1 MASKQKSIYIC
12 KNCGYESAKWYG
24 KCPSCNEWGTLDE
37 ETIVTENK
45 STKKVSTGSLKNCNV
60 LKLDAIDSSTEFRYN
75 TGISELNRVL
85 GGGLVKGSLVLLSGD
100 PGIGK
105 STLLLQICNY
115 LSKDLSVL
123 YVSGEESA
131 YQLKMRAKRLNV
143 KSDNLS
149 VMCETDAEVV
159 CEYIKTAKPNIVM
172 IDSIQTM
179 SIPELSS
186 STGSITQ
193 VRECTNLFMQTSKNN
208 DISIILV
215 GHVNKDGNIAGP
227 KVLEHIVDTVLYF
240 EGERNYSYRILRAAK
255 NRFGSTNEI
264 GVFEMN
270 DTGLSQIESPSM
282 ALLAG
287 RPINVSGTCVTCLIE
302 GSRPILA
309 EIQGLATTTGFGNPR
324 RMSTGFD
331 YNRMAMIIAI
341 LEKRAGYFFS
351 NMDCY
356 LNIVGGLRADEPA
369 SDLAAAVAL
378 ISSLK
383 DTVIDSETIVFGEI
397 GLAGEIRM
405 VNNCEQRIKES
416 ERLGF
421 KRCIIP
427 RQNMKKLNKASFTDI
442 EVIGVRNI
450 REAFEVAADNAY

>member
-37 ETIVTENK
+37 ETIITENK
-45 STKKVSTGSLKNCNV
+45 TTKKSSTGNLKNCNV
-60 LKLDAIDSSTEFRYN
+60 LKLDDIDSSTEFRYN

-149 VMCETDAEVV
+149 VMCETDAEVI
-159 CEYIKTAKPNIVM
+159 CEYIKTSKPNIVM

-179 SIPELSS
+179 NIPELSS
-186 STGSITQ
+186 STGSVTQ

-427 RQNMKKLNKASFTDI
+427 RQNMKKLNKLSFTDI

-450 REAFEVAADNAY
+450 REAFEVASDNA

>member
-37 ETIVTENK
+37 ETIITENK
-45 STKKVSTGSLKNCNV
+45 SVKKAGTSSLKNCNV

-405 VNNCEQRIKES
+405 VNSCEQRIKES

-427 RQNMKKLNKASFTDI
+427 RQNMKKLNKSAFSDI

-450 REAFEVAADNAY
+450 REAFEVATDNA

>member
-12 KNCGYESAKWYG
+12 TNCGYESAKWYG

-37 ETIVTENK
+37 ETIITENK
-45 STKKVSTGSLKNCNV
+45 SSKKTTIGNTQNCNV
-60 LKLDAIDSSTEFRYN
+60 LKLDSIDSSTEFRYN

-105 STLLLQICNY
+105 STLLLQICNF
-115 LSKDLSVL
+115 LSKDLTVL

-172 IDSIQTM
+172 VDSIQTM
-179 SIPELSS
+179 NIPELSS

-208 DISIILV
+208 DISTILV

-270 DTGLSQIESPSM
+270 DNGLSQIESPSM

-324 RMSTGFD
+324 RMATGFD

-442 EVIGVRNI
+442 EVIGVRNV
-450 REAFEVAADNAY
+450 REAFEVATENV

>member
-1 MASKQKSIYIC
+1 MASKQKTVFIC
-12 KNCGYESAKWYG
+12 NNCGYESAKWYG
-24 KCPSCNEWGTLDE
+24 KCPSCNEWGTMNE
-37 ETIVTENK
+37 EIVRTESKTAK
-45 STKKVSTGSLKNCNV
+45 STTSVINKGLNV
-60 LKLDAIDSSTEFRYN
+60 LKLDSIDSSTEFRFD

-115 LSKDLSVL
+115 LSKDLTVL

-131 YQLKMRAKRLNV
+131 YQLKMRAKRLGV

-149 VMCETDAEVV
+149 VMCETDAEIV
-159 CEYIKTAKPNIVM
+159 CEYIRTSKPNIVM
-172 IDSIQTM
+172 VDSIQTM
-179 SIPELSS
+179 NIRDLSS

-193 VRECTNLFMQTSKNN
+193 VRECTNLFMHTSKNN
-208 DISIILV
+208 DISTILV

-264 GVFEMN
+264 GVFEM
-270 DTGLSQIESPSM
+270 TEMGLSQIESPSM

-287 RPINVSGTCVTCLIE
+287 RPTNVSGTCVTCLIE

-309 EIQGLATTTGFGNPR
+309 EIQGLATTSGFGNPR
-324 RMSTGFD
+324 RMATGFD
-331 YNRMAMIIAI
+331 YNRMAMLIAI

-369 SDLAAAVAL
+369 SDLAVAVAL

-383 DTVIDSETIVFGEI
+383 DAIIDSETIVFGEI

-442 EVIGVRNI
+442 EVIGVRNV
-450 REAFEVAADNAY
+450 REAFEVAVENV

>member
-45 STKKVSTGSLKNCNV
+45 STKKTSTNSLKNCNV

-115 LSKDLSVL
+115 LSKDLNVL

-131 YQLKMRAKRLNV
+131 YQLKMRAKRLNI

-179 SIPELSS
+179 SIPEISS

-341 LEKRAGYFFS
+341 LEKRAGYYFS

-356 LNIVGGLRADEPA
+356 LNIVGGLRADEPS

-378 ISSLK
+378 VSSLK

-427 RQNMKKLNKASFTDI
+427 RQNMKKLNKASFSDI

-450 REAFEVAADNAY
+450 REAFEVAADNA

>member
-1 MASKQKSIYIC
+1 
-12 KNCGYESAKWYG
+12 
-24 KCPSCNEWGTLDE
+24 
-37 ETIVTENK
+37 
-45 STKKVSTGSLKNCNV
+45 
-60 LKLDAIDSSTEFRYN
+60 
-75 TGISELNRVL
+75 
-85 GGGLVKGSLVLLSGD
+85 
-100 PGIGK
+100 
-105 STLLLQICNY
+105 
-115 LSKDLSVL
+115 
-123 YVSGEESA
+123 
-131 YQLKMRAKRLNV
+131 
-143 KSDNLS
+143 
-149 VMCETDAEVV
+149 MCETDAEVV